1 MKTNFQLRRGL
12 LVLASAVCALVLAPS
27 LTLAAEAVNV
37 RASLSGP
44 PVSGS
49 PDGRGEATVTLN
61 PETNEVE
68 LRLEYSDIAT
78 PTRVH
83 IRQGPTG
90 LEGNVVVSIVIQSNA
105 GGTLTGHRQ
114 SATPGIVARIAR
126 SPQEYYVVVINEEY
140 PVGALRG
147 QLR

>member
-1 MKTNFQLRRGL
+1 
-12 LVLASAVCALVLAPS
+12 VLASAVVTLMLAPS
-27 LTLAAEAVNV
+27 LALSAESVTV
-37 RASLSGP
+37 RATLSGP

-49 PDGRGEATVTLN
+49 PTGRGEATLTLN

-68 LRLEYSDIAT
+68 LRLQYSNIAS

-90 LEGNVVVSIVIQSNA
+90 LEGNVVVPIIIQSDA

-114 SATPGIVARIAR
+114 AAMPGIVARIAR
-126 SPQEYYVVVINEEY
+126 SPQEYYLVVINDDY

-147 QLR
+147 QLNR